1 MDRVIFCVFSARDE
15 DVYNEIVPQ
24 FFPPTEED
32 IAAEKEQEEEG
43 SDSRLAEET
52 GSHAG

>member
-1 MDRVIFCVFSARDE
+1 MDCVIFCVFSAKDE

-32 IAAEKEQEEEG
+32 IAAEKEQEEN
-43 SDSRLAEET
+43 SDSGLTEEKDR
-52 GSHAG
+52 HAG